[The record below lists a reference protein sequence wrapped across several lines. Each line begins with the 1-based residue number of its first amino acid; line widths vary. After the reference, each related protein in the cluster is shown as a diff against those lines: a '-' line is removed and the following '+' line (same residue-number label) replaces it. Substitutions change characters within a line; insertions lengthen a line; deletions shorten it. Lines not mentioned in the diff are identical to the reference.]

1 MLEALNAL
9 NQLNALHSKN
19 ATHHFNA
26 TLPIL
31 LKVLE
36 KQDKDLFL
44 LQVGNRIIPTRSEQE
59 LKINQPYFATM
70 QRNQLGD
77 IVLKNLVPAPKI
89 LDALDDDLPAIEMKK
104 IKEILSAK
112 DNTPLKEYKEFL
124 SEKLIHAKNSQEFLN
139 TANML
144 LSLQSQVLSFVVENE
159 RKKAFLQVK
168 AKKQSVDFY
177 ALYPNLGEIGGVI
190 YLKEKEKQLFLKTTL
205 QRTKEVLKEAQ
216 NTLLGFSSVEI
227 VCEKTPMLF
236 AFEERLLD
244 TIG

>member
-19 ATHHFNA
+19 AAHHFNA

-36 KQDKDLFL
+36 KQDKNLFL
-44 LQVGNRIIPTRSEQE
+44 LQVGNKIIPTRSEQE

-89 LDALDDDLPAIEMKK
+89 LDALDDLSALEMKQ

-124 SEKLIHAKNSQEFLN
+124 SEKLIHAKSSQEFLN

-144 LSLQSQVLSFVVENE
+144 LSLQSQVLSFVIENE
-159 RKKAFLQVK
+159 RKKAFLQMK

-216 NTLLGFSSVEI
+216 NTLLGFSFVEI
-227 VCEKTPMLF
+227 ACEKTPMLF

-244 TIG
+244 TLG

>member
-19 ATHHFNA
+19 AAHHFNA

-44 LQVGNRIIPTRSEQE
+44 LQVGNRIIPTKSEQE
-59 LKINQPYFATM
+59 LKINQPYFAIM

-89 LDALDDDLPAIEMKK
+89 LDGLDDLPTLEMNK

-124 SEKLIHAKNSQEFLN
+124 SEKLVHAKSSQEFLN

-159 RKKAFLQVK
+159 RKKAFLQVR

-227 VCEKTPMLF
+227 ACEKTPMLF

>member
-19 ATHHFNA
+19 AAHHFNA

-44 LQVGNRIIPTRSEQE
+44 LQVGNRIILTKSEQE

-89 LDALDDDLPAIEMKK
+89 LDALDDLPALEMKK

-124 SEKLIHAKNSQEFLN
+124 SEKLIHAKSSQEFLN

-159 RKKAFLQVK
+159 RKKAFLQMK

-216 NTLLGFSSVEI
+216 STLLGFSFVEI

>member
-9 NQLNALHSKN
+9 NQLNAIHSKN

-26 TLPIL
+26 ALPIL

-44 LQVGNRIIPTRSEQE
+44 LQVGNRIIPTKSEQD
-59 LKINQPYFATM
+59 LKINQPYFAIM
-70 QRNQLGD
+70 QRDRLGD

-89 LDALDDDLPAIEMKK
+89 LDALDDLPAIEMNK

-124 SEKLIHAKNSQEFLN
+124 SEKLVHAKNSQEFLN

-159 RKKAFLQVK
+159 RKKAFLQMK

-216 NTLLGFSSVEI
+216 NTLLGFSFVEI

-244 TIG
+244 TLG

>member
-19 ATHHFNA
+19 AAHHFNA
-26 TLPIL
+26 ALPIL

-44 LQVGNRIIPTRSEQE
+44 LQVGNKIIPTKSEQE
-59 LKINQPYFATM
+59 LKINQPYFAIM
-70 QRNQLGD
+70 QRDRLGD

-89 LDALDDDLPAIEMKK
+89 LDALDDLPAIEMNK

-124 SEKLIHAKNSQEFLN
+124 SEKLVHAKNSQEFLN

-159 RKKAFLQVK
+159 RKKAFLQMK

-216 NTLLGFSSVEI
+216 NTLLGFSFVEI

-244 TIG
+244 TLG

>member
-19 ATHHFNA
+19 AAHHFNA

-36 KQDKDLFL
+36 KQDKNLFL
-44 LQVGNRIIPTRSEQE
+44 LQVGNKIIPTRSEQE
-59 LKINQPYFATM
+59 LKINQPYFAIM
-70 QRNQLGD
+70 QRDRLGD

-89 LDALDDDLPAIEMKK
+89 LDALDDLPAIEMKK
-104 IKEILSAK
+104 LKEILSAK

-124 SEKLIHAKNSQEFLN
+124 SEKLVHAKNSQEFLN

-159 RKKAFLQVK
+159 RKKAFLQMK

>member
-19 ATHHFNA
+19 AAHHFNA

-44 LQVGNRIIPTRSEQE
+44 LQVGNKIIPTKSEQE

-89 LDALDDDLPAIEMKK
+89 LDALDDLPAIEMKK
-104 IKEILSAK
+104 LKEILSAK

-144 LSLQSQVLSFVVENE
+144 LSLQSQVLSFVIENE
-159 RKKAFLQVK
+159 RKKAFLQMK

-216 NTLLGFSSVEI
+216 NTLLGFSFVEI
-227 VCEKTPMLF
+227 ACEKTPMLF

-244 TIG
+244 TLG

>member
-19 ATHHFNA
+19 AAHHFNA

-44 LQVGNRIIPTRSEQE
+44 LQVGNKIIPTKSEQE

-70 QRNQLGD
+70 QKNQLGD

-89 LDALDDDLPAIEMKK
+89 LDALDDLPAIEMNKL
-104 IKEILSAK
+104 KEILSTK

-144 LSLQSQVLSFVVENE
+144 LSLQSQVLSFVIENE
-159 RKKAFLQVK
+159 RKKAFLQMK

-216 NTLLGFSSVEI
+216 NTLLGFSFVEI

-236 AFEERLLD
+236 AFEDRLLD

>member
-19 ATHHFNA
+19 AAHHFNA

-44 LQVGNRIIPTRSEQE
+44 LQVGNKIIPTKSEQE

-89 LDALDDDLPAIEMKK
+89 LDALDDLPALEMKK

-124 SEKLIHAKNSQEFLN
+124 SEKLVHAKNSQEFLN

-159 RKKAFLQVK
+159 RKKAFLQMK

-216 NTLLGFSSVEI
+216 NTLSSFSFVEI

-244 TIG
+244 TLG

>member
-9 NQLNALHSKN
+9 NQLNAIHSKN
-19 ATHHFNA
+19 AAHHFNA
-26 TLPIL
+26 ALPIL

-44 LQVGNRIIPTRSEQE
+44 LQVGNRIIPTKSEQE
-59 LKINQPYFATM
+59 LKINQPYFAIM

-89 LDALDDDLPAIEMKK
+89 LDALNDLPTLEMKQ

-124 SEKLIHAKNSQEFLN
+124 SEKLVHAKNSQEFLN
-139 TANML
+139 IANML
-144 LSLQSQVLSFVVENE
+144 LSLQSQVLSFVIENE
-159 RKKAFLQVK
+159 RKKAFLQMK

-244 TIG
+244 TLG

>member
-19 ATHHFNA
+19 AAHHFNA

-44 LQVGNRIIPTRSEQE
+44 LQVGNRIIPTKSEQE
-59 LKINQPYFATM
+59 LKINQPYFAIM

-89 LDALDDDLPAIEMKK
+89 LDALNDLPALEMNK

-124 SEKLIHAKNSQEFLN
+124 SEKLVHAKNSQEFLN

-144 LSLQSQVLSFVVENE
+144 LSLQSQVLSFVIENE

-205 QRTKEVLKEAQ
+205 QRTKEILKEAQ
-216 NTLLGFSSVEI
+216 NTLLGFSFVEI

>member
-9 NQLNALHSKN
+9 NQLNAIHSKN
-19 ATHHFNA
+19 AAHYFNA

-44 LQVGNRIIPTRSEQE
+44 LQVGNKIIPTKSEQE

-89 LDALDDDLPAIEMKK
+89 LDALDDLPALEMKK
-104 IKEILSAK
+104 LKEILSAK

-144 LSLQSQVLSFVVENE
+144 LSLQSQVLSFVIENE
-159 RKKAFLQVK
+159 RKKAFLQMK
-168 AKKQSVDFY
+168 AKKQSIDFY

-216 NTLLGFSSVEI
+216 NTLLGFSFVEI

-244 TIG
+244 TLG

>member
-19 ATHHFNA
+19 AAHHFNA

-31 LKVLE
+31 LKALE

-44 LQVGNRIIPTRSEQE
+44 LQVGNKIIPTKSEQE

-70 QRNQLGD
+70 QKNQLGD

-89 LDALDDDLPAIEMKK
+89 LDALDDLPTIEMKK
-104 IKEILSAK
+104 LKEILSTK

-124 SEKLIHAKNSQEFLN
+124 SEKLVHVKSSQEFLN

-159 RKKAFLQVK
+159 RKKAFLQMK

-205 QRTKEVLKEAQ
+205 QRTKEVLKETQ
-216 NTLLGFSSVEI
+216 NTLLGFSFVEI

-244 TIG
+244 TLG

>member
-26 TLPIL
+26 ALPIL

-44 LQVGNRIIPTRSEQE
+44 LQVGNRIIPTKSEQE

-89 LDALDDDLPAIEMKK
+89 LDALDDLPAIEIHKL
-104 IKEILSAK
+104 KEILNAK
-112 DNTPLKEYKEFL
+112 DNTTLKEYKELL
-124 SEKLIHAKNSQEFLN
+124 SEKLVNAKNSQEFLN

-216 NTLLGFSSVEI
+216 NTLLGFSCVEI

>member
-19 ATHHFNA
+19 AAHHFNA

-59 LKINQPYFATM
+59 LKINQPYFAIM

-89 LDALDDDLPAIEMKK
+89 LDALDDLPTLEMKQ

-124 SEKLIHAKNSQEFLN
+124 SEKLVHAKNSQEFLN

-159 RKKAFLQVK
+159 RKKAFLQMK

-190 YLKEKEKQLFLKTTL
+190 YLKEKEKQLFLKTSL

-244 TIG
+244 TLG

>member
-19 ATHHFNA
+19 AAHHFNA

-44 LQVGNRIIPTRSEQE
+44 LQVGNKIIPTKSEQE

-89 LDALDDDLPAIEMKK
+89 LDALNDLPAIEMKQ

-124 SEKLIHAKNSQEFLN
+124 SEKLIHAKSSQEFLN

-244 TIG
+244 TLG

>member
-1 MLEALNAL
+1 MLEALNAI

-19 ATHHFNA
+19 AVHHFNA

-44 LQVGNRIIPTRSEQE
+44 LQVGNRIIPTKSEQD
-59 LKINQPYFATM
+59 LKINQPYFAIM
-70 QRNQLGD
+70 QRDRLGD

-89 LDALDDDLPAIEMKK
+89 LDALDDLPSLEMKQ

-112 DNTPLKEYKEFL
+112 DNTPLKEYKELL
-124 SEKLIHAKNSQEFLN
+124 SEKLIYAKNSQEFLN

-144 LSLQSQVLSFVVENE
+144 LSLQSQVLSFVIENE

-205 QRTKEVLKEAQ
+205 QRTKEILKEAQ

-227 VCEKTPMLF
+227 TCEKTPMLF

-244 TIG
+244 TLG

>member
-19 ATHHFNA
+19 AAHHFNA

-44 LQVGNRIIPTRSEQE
+44 LQVGNKIIPTKSEQE

-89 LDALDDDLPAIEMKK
+89 LDALDDLPALEMKK
-104 IKEILSAK
+104 LKEILSAK

-124 SEKLIHAKNSQEFLN
+124 SEKLIHAKSSQEFLN

-159 RKKAFLQVK
+159 RKKAFLQMK

-216 NTLLGFSSVEI
+216 NTLLGFSFVEI
-227 VCEKTPMLF
+227 ACEKTPMLF

>member
-19 ATHHFNA
+19 AAHHFNA

-44 LQVGNRIIPTRSEQE
+44 LQVGNKIIPTKSEQE
-59 LKINQPYFATM
+59 LKINQPYFAIM

-89 LDALDDDLPAIEMKK
+89 LDALDDLPALEMKK
-104 IKEILSAK
+104 LKEILSAK

-124 SEKLIHAKNSQEFLN
+124 SEKLIHAKSSQEFLN

-144 LSLQSQVLSFVVENE
+144 LSLQSQVLSFVIENE
-159 RKKAFLQVK
+159 RKKAFLQMK

-216 NTLLGFSSVEI
+216 NTLLGFSFVEI

-244 TIG
+244 TLG

>member
-19 ATHHFNA
+19 AAHHFNA

-44 LQVGNRIIPTRSEQE
+44 LQVGNRIIPTKSEQE

-89 LDALDDDLPAIEMKK
+89 LDALDDLPAIEMKK
-104 IKEILSAK
+104 LKEILNAK

-124 SEKLIHAKNSQEFLN
+124 SEKLVHAKNSQEFLN

-159 RKKAFLQVK
+159 RKKAFLQMK

-216 NTLLGFSSVEI
+216 NTLLGFSFVEI
-227 VCEKTPMLF
+227 ACEKTPMLF

>member
-19 ATHHFNA
+19 AAHHFNA

-44 LQVGNRIIPTRSEQE
+44 LQVGNKIIPTKSEQE
-59 LKINQPYFATM
+59 LKINQPYFAVM
-70 QRNQLGD
+70 QKNQLGD

-89 LDALDDDLPAIEMKK
+89 LDALDDLPAIEMKK
-104 IKEILSAK
+104 LKEILSAK

-124 SEKLIHAKNSQEFLN
+124 SEKLIHAKSSQEFLN

-144 LSLQSQVLSFVVENE
+144 LSLQSQVLSFVIENE
-159 RKKAFLQVK
+159 RKKAFLQMK

-205 QRTKEVLKEAQ
+205 QRTEEVLKEAQ
-216 NTLLGFSSVEI
+216 NTLLGFSFVEI

-236 AFEERLLD
+236 AFEEHLLD
-244 TIG
+244 TLG

>member
-19 ATHHFNA
+19 AVHHFNA

-44 LQVGNRIIPTRSEQE
+44 LQVGNKIIPTKSEQE
-59 LKINQPYFATM
+59 LKINQPYFAIM

-89 LDALDDDLPAIEMKK
+89 LDALDDLPAIEMKK
-104 IKEILSAK
+104 LKEILSAK

-159 RKKAFLQVK
+159 RKKAFLQMK

-236 AFEERLLD
+236 AFEEHLLD
-244 TIG
+244 TLG

>member
-19 ATHHFNA
+19 AAHHFNA

-44 LQVGNRIIPTRSEQE
+44 LQVGNRIIPTKSEQE
-59 LKINQPYFATM
+59 LKINQPYFAIM

-89 LDALDDDLPAIEMKK
+89 LDALDDLPTLEMKQ

-124 SEKLIHAKNSQEFLN
+124 SEKLVHAKSSQEFLN

-144 LSLQSQVLSFVVENE
+144 LSLQSQVLSFVIENE
-159 RKKAFLQVK
+159 RKKAFLQMK

-216 NTLLGFSSVEI
+216 NTLLGFSFVEI

>member
-19 ATHHFNA
+19 AAHHFNA

-44 LQVGNRIIPTRSEQE
+44 LQVGNKIIPTKSEQE

-89 LDALDDDLPAIEMKK
+89 LDALDDLPALEMKK
-104 IKEILSAK
+104 LKEILSAK

-124 SEKLIHAKNSQEFLN
+124 SEKLIHAKSSQEFLN

-159 RKKAFLQVK
+159 RKKAFLQMK

-216 NTLLGFSSVEI
+216 NTLSGFSFVEI

-244 TIG
+244 TLG

>member
-19 ATHHFNA
+19 AAHHFNA

-44 LQVGNRIIPTRSEQE
+44 LQVGNKIIPTKSEQE
-59 LKINQPYFATM
+59 LKINQPYFAVM
-70 QRNQLGD
+70 QKNQLGD

-89 LDALDDDLPAIEMKK
+89 LDALDDLPAIEMKK
-104 IKEILSAK
+104 LKEILSAK

-124 SEKLIHAKNSQEFLN
+124 SEKLIHAKSSQEFLN

-159 RKKAFLQVK
+159 RKKAFLQMK

-205 QRTKEVLKEAQ
+205 QRTKEVLKETQ
-216 NTLLGFSSVEI
+216 NTLLGFSFVEI

>member
-19 ATHHFNA
+19 AAHHFNA

-44 LQVGNRIIPTRSEQE
+44 LQVGNKIIPTKSEQE

-70 QRNQLGD
+70 QRDRLGD

-89 LDALDDDLPAIEMKK
+89 LDALDDLPALEMNK

-124 SEKLIHAKNSQEFLN
+124 SEKLVHAKNSQEFLN

-159 RKKAFLQVK
+159 RKKAFLQMK

-216 NTLLGFSSVEI
+216 NTLLGFSCVEI

>member
-19 ATHHFNA
+19 AAHHFNA

-44 LQVGNRIIPTRSEQE
+44 LQVGNKIIPTKSEQE
-59 LKINQPYFATM
+59 LKINQPYFAIM

-89 LDALDDDLPAIEMKK
+89 LDALDDLPTLEMKK

-159 RKKAFLQVK
+159 RKKAFLQMK

-205 QRTKEVLKEAQ
+205 QRTQEVLKEAQ

>member
-19 ATHHFNA
+19 AAHHFNA

-44 LQVGNRIIPTRSEQE
+44 LQVGNKIIPTKSEQE
-59 LKINQPYFATM
+59 LKINQPYFAIM

-89 LDALDDDLPAIEMKK
+89 LDALNDLPAIEMKK
-104 IKEILSAK
+104 LKEILSAK

-124 SEKLIHAKNSQEFLN
+124 SEKLVHAKNSQEFLN

-159 RKKAFLQVK
+159 RKKAFLQMK

-216 NTLLGFSSVEI
+216 NTLLGFSFVEI

>member
-19 ATHHFNA
+19 AAHHFNA

-44 LQVGNRIIPTRSEQE
+44 LQVGNRIIPTKSEQE
-59 LKINQPYFATM
+59 LKINQPYFAIM

-89 LDALDDDLPAIEMKK
+89 LDALDDLPAIEMHKL
-104 IKEILSAK
+104 KEILNAK

-124 SEKLIHAKNSQEFLN
+124 SEKLVHAKNSQEFLN

-144 LSLQSQVLSFVVENE
+144 LSLQSQVLSFVIENE
-159 RKKAFLQVK
+159 RKKAFLQIK

>member
-19 ATHHFNA
+19 AAHHFNA

-44 LQVGNRIIPTRSEQE
+44 LQVGNKIIPTKSEQE

-89 LDALDDDLPAIEMKK
+89 LDALDDLPTIEMKK
-104 IKEILSAK
+104 LKEILSAK

-144 LSLQSQVLSFVVENE
+144 LSLQSQVLSFVIENE
-159 RKKAFLQVK
+159 RKKAFLQMK

-205 QRTKEVLKEAQ
+205 QRTQEVLKEAQ
-216 NTLLGFSSVEI
+216 NTLLGFSFVEI
-227 VCEKTPMLF
+227 ACEKTPMLF
-236 AFEERLLD
+236 AFEDRLLD
-244 TIG
+244 TLG